1 VLIAI
6 GNSGECALAAEAAR
20 LLEDEAPL
28 IRGAAVWALAQL
40 MAPDS
45 FARLR
50 AEAIRAEGDE
60 SVQEEWQ
67 HAGASP

>member
-1 VLIAI
+1 
-6 GNSGECALAAEAAR
+6 
-20 LLEDEAPL
+20 
-28 IRGAAVWALAQL
+28 

-45 FARLR
+45 FARLG

-60 SVQEEWQ
+60 SVQEEWR